1 LQNHLHTALPSLQP
15 SHHSPNQQRTHQGA
29 AVSNENGARGSRK
42 PEDVTALN
50 SVIIPALR
58 EALHRRARR
67 LELATRSTVAHDGES
82 LKQSIELQSRRE
94 YAQEMIESLSSDLG
108 SILSRIERWDTD
120 APVGMGAGIPSF
132 LEGFL
137 EEILVRIEPDDDG
150 NVLQ

>member
-1 LQNHLHTALPSLQP
+1 
-15 SHHSPNQQRTHQGA
+15 
-29 AVSNENGARGSRK
+29 
-42 PEDVTALN
+42 
-50 SVIIPALR
+50 VIIPALR

-82 LKQSIELQSRRE
+82 LKQSLELQSRRE

-108 SILSRIERWDTD
+108 SILSKIERWDND

-150 NVLQ
+150 NVFQ